1 MAIDRSAARQWARRW
16 AGPGVRRAKREW
28 QWRSC
33 GAALDLQVAPGENFP
48 YAVMRHTTPML
59 RQLQGLPMQ
68 LQHNKITNLRLAVAP
83 LDGRVLEPGQRLS
96 FWRFV
101 GNPSARRGFLD
112 GVVLDDGKLRAG
124 VGGGLCQLT
133 NLIYW
138 MTIHTPLTVVERW
151 RHTYDVF
158 PDNNRTQPFASGATC
173 AYPALDLQ
181 IENRTDAAYRLG
193 LRVGERD
200 LEGSWTSDREP
211 AQRHRIYEA
220 VHVITTEGP
229 GIYMRRNIIRRKVVD
244 LDGIEIG
251 DELVSEN
258 HAQMMYEPFLP
269 PAPVREGLAAKEST
283 GRFSTGVR
291 GEA

>member
-1 MAIDRSAARQWARRW
+1 MAIDRGATTQWARRW
-16 AGPGVRRAKREW
+16 AGPGVRRVKREW
-28 QWRSC
+28 QWRRC
-33 GAALDLQVAPGENFP
+33 GADLDLRVASGEDFP

-83 LDGRVLEPGQRLS
+83 LDGRVVQPGQRLS

-101 GNPSARRGFLD
+101 GNPSARRGFLE
-112 GVVLDDGKLRAG
+112 GVVLDDGLLRAG

-133 NLIYW
+133 NLLYW

-173 AYPALDLQ
+173 AYPSLDLQ
-181 IENRTDAAYRLG
+181 VENRTDASFRLG
-193 LRVGERD
+193 LRVGETH
-200 LEGSWTSDREP
+200 LEGEWSSDRAP
-211 AQRHRIYEA
+211 DRTYRIYEA
-220 VHVITTEGP
+220 AHVITTEGL
-229 GIYMRRNIIRRKVVD
+229 GIHMRRNIIRRKVID
-244 LDGIEIG
+244 LAGAEIA
-251 DELVSEN
+251 DEMVSEN

-269 PAPVREGLAAKEST
+269 PAPVREGLGA
-283 GRFSTGVR
+283 
-291 GEA
+291 

>member
-1 MAIDRSAARQWARRW
+1 MTAPEREARRAPAERAARTL
-16 AGPGVRRAKREW
+16 AGPAYRRIKREW
-28 QWRSC
+28 QWRRC
-33 GAALDLQVAPGENFP
+33 GADLSLARADPSGFP
-48 YAVMRHTTPML
+48 YAVTSHASPML

-83 LDGRVLEPGQRLS
+83 LDGRVLRPGQRLS
-96 FWRFV
+96 FWKFV
-101 GNPSARRGFLD
+101 GNPSAKRGFLD
-112 GVVLDDGKLRAG
+112 GVVLHDGVLRPG

-138 MTIHTPLTVVERW
+138 MTLHTPLTVVERW

-158 PDNNRTQPFASGATC
+158 PDNARTQPFASGATC

-181 IENRTDAAYRLG
+181 IENRTATAYRLS
-193 LRVGERD
+193 LTVGESH
-200 LEGSWTSDREP
+200 LSGAWSSDRP
-211 AQRHRIYEA
+211 ARESYRLYQA

-229 GIYMRRNIIRRKVVD
+229 GVYMRRNVIRRKVLD
-244 LDGIEIG
+244 LDGAELG

-269 PAPVREGLAAKEST
+269 PAPVRRGLGS
-283 GRFSTGVR
+283 
-291 GEA
+291 

>member
-1 MAIDRSAARQWARRW
+1 MDVRARRADLVLRARRG
-16 AGPGVRRAKREW
+16 AGPGYRRIKREW
-28 QWRSC
+28 QWRRC
-33 GAALDLQVAPGENFP
+33 GADLNLTTATSSDFP

-59 RQLQGLPMQ
+59 RQLHGLPMQ
-68 LQHNKITNLRLAVAP
+68 LQHNKITNLRLAAAP
-83 LDGRVLEPGQRLS
+83 LDGRVLAPGQRLS
-96 FWRFV
+96 FWKFV

-112 GVVLDDGKLRAG
+112 GVVLDDGVLRAG

-133 NLIYW
+133 NLLYW

-181 IENRTDAAYRLG
+181 IENRTDATFRLG
-193 LRVGERD
+193 LSVGESD
-200 LEGSWTSDREP
+200 LSGEWRSNREP
-211 AQRHRIYEA
+211 RHTYQVYEA

-229 GIYMRRNIIRRKVVD
+229 GIYMRRNIIRRHVID
-244 LDGIEIG
+244 RDGIEIG

-269 PAPVREGLAAKEST
+269 PAPVREGIGGGA
-283 GRFSTGVR
+283 R
-291 GEA
+291 

>member
-1 MAIDRSAARQWARRW
+1 MAVAIDRALAARRAREL
-16 AGPGVRRAKREW
+16 AGPAYRRLKREW
-28 QWRSC
+28 QWRRC
-33 GAALDLQVAPGENFP
+33 GADLEVCTADPDPFP

-83 LDGRVLEPGQRLS
+83 LNGRVLTPGQRLS
-96 FWRFV
+96 FWKFV
-101 GNPSARRGFLD
+101 GKPSTRRGFLD
-112 GVVLDDGKLRAG
+112 GVVLDDGVLRAG

-133 NLIYW
+133 NLLYW

-181 IENRTDAAYRLG
+181 IENRTDARFRLG
-193 LRVGERD
+193 LSVGEQNLSGEWR
-200 LEGSWTSDREP
+200 SDREP
-211 AQRHRIYEA
+211 RHTYRVYEA

-229 GIYMRRNIIRRKVVD
+229 GVHMRRNIIRRTVID
-244 LDGIEIG
+244 RDGVEVG

-269 PAPVREGLAAKEST
+269 PAPVRLGIEDGGPPPLLH
-283 GRFSTGVR
+283 
-291 GEA
+291 